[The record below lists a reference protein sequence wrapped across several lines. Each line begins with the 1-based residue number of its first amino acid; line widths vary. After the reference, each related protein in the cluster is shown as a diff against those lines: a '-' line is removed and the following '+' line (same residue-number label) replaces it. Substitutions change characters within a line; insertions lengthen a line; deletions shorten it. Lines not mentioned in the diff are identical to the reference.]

1 MVVKYGGSILIILS
15 ILGIEILVKNTK
27 DGLSIILVK
36 KTARISILSILSI

>member
-1 MVVKYGGSILIILS
+1 MVVKYGGSILIILC

-27 DGLSIILVK
+27 DDLSIILVK